1 MVILLSFVNAACCM
15 ACNGS
20 EKNYWSL
27 NFKWWKWEW
36 VSWETNDLLFV
47 WLSIKVECSIFC
59 LDGSTCVY
67 DSPCFICNISL
78 TPFLLIPYAT
88 LLLLPSTA
96 SFLLYIL
103 PRIECCCLGN
113 ININYVVHHTNV
125 AVFWSMLFFLII
137 YNYTLDFNSL
147 G

>member
-88 LLLLPSTA
+88 LLLLLTIA
-96 SFLLYIL
+96 RFLSCYLALKRRSSVMNYKEYLIF
-103 PRIECCCLGN
+103 GN
-113 ININYVVHHTNV
+113 SNFIWTRLTLMNQIIPNI
-125 AVFWSMLFFLII
+125 S
-137 YNYTLDFNSL
+137 
-147 G
+147 